1 MTGVRPYVLL
11 SCAMS
16 VDGFID
22 DASDERLLLSDPA
35 DFERVD
41 GVRAESDAVLVG
53 ATTLRRDDPRLR
65 VRSSERQ
72 QERIARGLPAQ
83 PLKVALSG
91 SGDLPG
97 GLRFWDGGETLVYTT
112 EAGRSR
118 LGARDDVVSLGER
131 ISLPRLLDDLAG
143 RGVRRLMVE
152 GGQSVLTQFL
162 VERLV
167 DEIQLAVAPVL
178 VGAVDAPRFVGP
190 GRFPGGRMRV
200 AEVRQIGDMVLIRY
214 LLAGA
219 AASG

>member
-1 MTGVRPYVLL
+1 VTGVRPYVLL

-22 DASDERLLLSDPA
+22 DSSDERLLLSDPA

-72 QERIARGLPAQ
+72 QERIARGLSAQ
-83 PLKVALSG
+83 PLKVALSR

-112 EAGRSR
+112 EAGRNR

-162 VERLV
+162 VEGLV

-190 GRFPGGRMRV
+190 GRFPAGRMRV
-200 AEVRQIGDMVLIRY
+200 AEVRQVGDMVLIRY
-214 LLAGA
+214 LLASA